1 MAQTTYTRVLPNLTQ
16 ATRRAVYEKLAVLF
30 GHLPA
35 YGIDLVSIAVD
46 VPTRTLTVVLTDPIP
61 SAAERKHTGVEDE

>member
-16 ATRRAVYEKLAVLF
+16 ATRRAVYEKLQILLS
-30 GHLPA
+30 HLPV
-35 YGIDLVSIAVD
+35 YGIDLVSITVD
-46 VPTRTLTVVLTDPIP
+46 VPTRTLAVTLTDPIP